1 MQRIPESNETAT
13 TAAAVVGPGL
23 DELAREG
30 ARRMLVAALEAE
42 VAEYVARFGEA
53 RDERGHAEVVRNG
66 HGQPRK
72 VTLGAGTLEV
82 RAPRVDDR
90 RVVDGEKQ
98 TFRSQI
104 LPPYVRRSPK
114 VAEVLPLLYLHGLS
128 TGDFQPALAGLLG
141 EDAAGLSPTTIA
153 RLVKVWEDEYAAF
166 RRRDLAARDY
176 VYVWADGVHFNI
188 RLEDDRLCTLV
199 VIGARPDGT
208 KEVITVED
216 GYRESTESWL
226 TVLRDLK
233 RRGMRAPVVA
243 VADRALGFW
252 AAARDVWPETQAE
265 TCWVHRIANVLDKA
279 ADAAPAEGEASAA
292 RHDVRREPGRLPG
305 RARRVRG
312 RVRRQV
318 PQGGR
323 VAHGRPGALLT
334 HFAFPAE
341 HWGHLRTTNP
351 IESTFATVKLRQ
363 RVTKGA
369 GSRTAG
375 LTMAFKL
382 LTMAEQRWRRLNA
395 PHLVAQVR
403 AAPVPGRPQ
412 DRARHRH
419 RRGSDGCLI
428 MARSTTLDNIST
440 CLMLRARRPVVE
452 CQLDLEVRHRS

>member
-1 MQRIPESNETAT
+1 MQRIPEDTTAT
-13 TAAAVVGPGL
+13 TAAAVVGLGL

-30 ARRMLVAALEAE
+30 ARRMLVAALEVE
-42 VAEYVARFGEA
+42 VADYVARFGAA
-53 RDERGHAEVVRNG
+53 RDARGHAEVVRNG
-66 HGQPRK
+66 RGRARK
-72 VTLGAGTLEV
+72 VTLGSGTVEV

-90 RVVDGEKQ
+90 RVVEGEKR
-98 TFRSQI
+98 TFRSRI

-128 TGDFQPALAGLLG
+128 TGDFRPALVGLLG
-141 EDAAGLSPTTIA
+141 EDAAGLSPTAVA
-153 RLVKVWEDEYAAF
+153 RLVKVWEAEYATF
-166 RRRDLAARDY
+166 RRRDLADRDY
-176 VYVWADGVHFNI
+176 VYVWADGVHFSV
-188 RLEDDRLCTLV
+188 RLEEDRLCALV

-208 KEVITVED
+208 KEVIAVED
-216 GYRESTESWL
+216 GYRESTESWQTL
-226 TVLRDLK
+226 LRDLK

-252 AAARDVWPETQAE
+252 AAARDVWPETQGE
-265 TCWVHRIANVLDKA
+265 TCWVHRIANVLDKLPTRLQPTAKRALHDMMYAEDRATCQAGIA
-279 ADAAPAEGEASAA
+279 AFAAEYAAKYPKAVASLTADQE
-292 RHDVRREPGRLPG
+292 R
-305 RARRVRG
+305 
-312 RVRRQV
+312 
-318 PQGGR
+318 
-323 VAHGRPGALLT
+323 LLT

-403 AAPVPGRPQ
+403 AGVRFRDGLRVE
-412 DRARHRH
+412 R
-419 RRGSDGCLI
+419 SD
-428 MARSTTLDNIST
+428 TTTDIQT
-440 CLMLRARRPVVE
+440 AA
-452 CQLDLEVRHRS
+452 

>member
-1 MQRIPESNETAT
+1 MQRIPEDTTAT
-13 TAAAVVGPGL
+13 TAAAIVGASL

-30 ARRMLVAALEAE
+30 ARRMLVAALEVE
-42 VAEYVARFGEA
+42 VADYLARCGEA

-66 HGQPRK
+66 HGRARK
-72 VTLGAGTLEV
+72 VTFGAGTVAV

-90 RVVDGEKQ
+90 RVVDGDKQ
-98 TFRSQI
+98 TFRSRI

-114 VAEVLPLLYLHGLS
+114 VAEVLPLLYLRGLS
-128 TGDFQPALAGLLG
+128 TGDFQPALSGRLG
-141 EDAAGLSPTTIA
+141 QDAAGLSPTAIA
-153 RLVKVWEDEYAAF
+153 RLVKVWEAEYAAF
-166 RRRDLAARDY
+166 RRRDLADRDY

-188 RLEDDRLCTLV
+188 RLEDERLCTLV

-216 GYRESTESWL
+216 GYRESTESWR

-252 AAARDVWPETQAE
+252 AAARDVWPETQGE
-265 TCWVHRIANVLDKA
+265 TCRVHRIANVLDKLPTRLQPKAKRALHAMMYADTRA
-279 ADAAPAEGEASAA
+279 ACQAGIAAFAAEYAA
-292 RHDVRREPGRLPG
+292 KYPKAVESLTTDHER
-305 RARRVRG
+305 
-312 RVRRQV
+312 
-318 PQGGR
+318 
-323 VAHGRPGALLT
+323 LLT

-363 RVTKGA
+363 RVTTGA

-403 AAPVPGRPQ
+403 AGVRF
-412 DRARHRH
+412 R
-419 RRGSDGCLI
+419 DGV
-428 MARSTTLDNIST
+428 RSERQTTTEAIQT
-440 CLMLRARRPVVE
+440 AA
-452 CQLDLEVRHRS
+452 

>member
-1 MQRIPESNETAT
+1 MQRIPESTEPT
-13 TAAAVVGPGL
+13 TAAAVVGLSL

-72 VTLGAGTLEV
+72 VTVGAGTVEV
-82 RAPRVDDR
+82 RAPRVDDG

-98 TFRSQI
+98 TFRSRI

-141 EDAAGLSPTTIA
+141 EDAAGLSPTAIA
-153 RLVKVWEDEYAAF
+153 RLVKVWEAEYAAF
-166 RRRDLAARDY
+166 RRRDLADRDY

-188 RLEDDRLCTLV
+188 RLAEDRLCTLV

-208 KEVITVED
+208 KEVIAVED

-226 TVLRDLK
+226 TLLRDLK

-243 VADRALGFW
+243 AADRALGFW
-252 AAARDVWPETQAE
+252 AAARDVWPETQGE
-265 TCWVHRIANVLDKA
+265 TCWVHRIASVLDKLPSRLQPKAKRALHAMMYAESRA
-279 ADAAPAEGEASAA
+279 ACQAEVNAFVAEYAAKYPKAVASLTADQE
-292 RHDVRREPGRLPG
+292 R
-305 RARRVRG
+305 
-312 RVRRQV
+312 
-318 PQGGR
+318 
-323 VAHGRPGALLT
+323 LLT

-351 IESTFATVKLRQ
+351 IESTVATVKLRQ

-382 LTMAEQRWRRLNA
+382 LTMAQQRWRRLNA
-395 PHLVAQVR
+395 PHVVAQVR
-403 AAPVPGRPQ
+403 AGVRF
-412 DRARHRH
+412 R
-419 RRGSDGCLI
+419 DG
-428 MARSTTLDNIST
+428 
-440 CLMLRARRPVVE
+440 LR
-452 CQLDLEVRHRS
+452 LERDTATEAVQTAA

>member
-1 MQRIPESNETAT
+1 MQRIPESNERLT
-13 TAAAVVGPGL
+13 TAAAVVRPSL

-42 VAEYVARFGEA
+42 VADYVARFGAA

-66 HGQPRK
+66 HGRPRK
-72 VTLGAGTLEV
+72 VTVGAGTLEV
-82 RAPRVDDR
+82 QAPRVDDR
-90 RVVDGEKQ
+90 RVVDGAKQ

-141 EDAAGLSPTTIA
+141 ADAAGLSPTTIA
-153 RLVKVWEDEYAAF
+153 RLVKVWEAEYAAF
-166 RRRDLAARDY
+166 RRRDLSDRDY

-208 KEVITVED
+208 KEVIAVED

-226 TVLRDLK
+226 TLLRDLT

-252 AAARDVWPETQAE
+252 AAARDVWPETQGE
-265 TCWVHRIANVLDKA
+265 TCWVHRIANVLDKLPTRLQPKAKRALHDLMYAENRA
-279 ADAAPAEGEASAA
+279 ACLAELGAFVAEYAAKYPKAVASLTADQD
-292 RHDVRREPGRLPG
+292 R
-305 RARRVRG
+305 
-312 RVRRQV
+312 
-318 PQGGR
+318 
-323 VAHGRPGALLT
+323 LLT

-403 AAPVPGRPQ
+403 AGVRF
-412 DRARHRH
+412 R
-419 RRGSDGCLI
+419 DG
-428 MARSTTLDNIST
+428 
-440 CLMLRARRPVVE
+440 LRIERDTATEAV
-452 CQLDLEVRHRS
+452 QTAA

>member
-1 MQRIPESNETAT
+1 
-13 TAAAVVGPGL
+13 
-23 DELAREG
+23 
-30 ARRMLVAALEAE
+30 MLVAALEAE
-42 VAEYVARFGEA
+42 VADYVARFGAA
-53 RDERGHAEVVRNG
+53 RDARGHAEVVRNG

-72 VTLGAGTLEV
+72 VTVGAGTLAV

-90 RVVDGEKQ
+90 RVVAGEKQ
-98 TFRSQI
+98 TFRSRI

-128 TGDFQPALAGLLG
+128 TGDFQPALVGLLG

-153 RLVKVWEDEYAAF
+153 RLVKVWEAEYAAF
-166 RRRDLAARDY
+166 RRRDLADRDY

-208 KEVITVED
+208 KEVIAVED

-226 TVLRDLK
+226 TLLRDLT

-252 AAARDVWPETQAE
+252 AAARDVWPETQGE
-265 TCWVHRIANVLDKA
+265 TCWVHRLANVLDKLPTRLQPKAKRALHDLMYAEDRASCQAGIA
-279 ADAAPAEGEASAA
+279 AFAAEYAAKYPKAVASLTADQE
-292 RHDVRREPGRLPG
+292 R
-305 RARRVRG
+305 
-312 RVRRQV
+312 
-318 PQGGR
+318 
-323 VAHGRPGALLT
+323 LLT

-403 AAPVPGRPQ
+403 AGVRF
-412 DRARHRH
+412 R
-419 RRGSDGCLI
+419 DGLRI
-428 MARSTTLDNIST
+428 ERETTTQAIQT
-440 CLMLRARRPVVE
+440 AA
-452 CQLDLEVRHRS
+452 

>member
-1 MQRIPESNETAT
+1 MQRIPESSELAT
-13 TAAAVVGPGL
+13 TAAAVVERSL

-42 VAEYVARFGEA
+42 VADYLARFGDA

-72 VTLGAGTLEV
+72 VTVGAGTLEV

-90 RVVDGEKQ
+90 RVVNGEKQ
-98 TFRSQI
+98 TFRSRI
-104 LPPYVRRSPK
+104 LPPYVRRSPA

-141 EDAAGLSPTTIA
+141 EDATGLSPTAIA
-153 RLVKVWEDEYAAF
+153 RLIKVWEAEYAAF
-166 RRRDLAARDY
+166 RRRDLADRDY

-208 KEVITVED
+208 KEVIAVED

-233 RRGMRAPVVA
+233 QRGMRAPVVA

-252 AAARDVWPETQAE
+252 AAARDVWPETQGEA
-265 TCWVHRIANVLDKA
+265 CWVHRIANVLDKL
-279 ADAAPAEGEASAA
+279 
-292 RHDVRREPGRLPG
+292 PGRLQPKAK
-305 RARRVRG
+305 RALHAMMYAESRAAC
-312 RVRRQV
+312 QAEINAF
-318 PQGGR
+318 
-323 VAHGRPGALLT
+323 VAEYAAKYPKAVDSLTADQDRLLT

-382 LTMAEQRWRRLNA
+382 LTMAQHRWRRLNA

-403 AAPVPGRPQ
+403 AGVRF
-412 DRARHRH
+412 R
-419 RRGSDGCLI
+419 DG
-428 MARSTTLDNIST
+428 
-440 CLMLRARRPVVE
+440 LR
-452 CQLDLEVRHRS
+452 LERDTADATVQTAA

>member
-1 MQRIPESNETAT
+1 MQRITESN
-13 TAAAVVGPGL
+13 GSL

-42 VAEYVARFGEA
+42 VADYVARFGEA

-66 HGQPRK
+66 HGRPRK

-90 RVVDGEKQ
+90 RVVDGEQQ
-98 TFRSQI
+98 TFRSRI

-153 RLVKVWEDEYAAF
+153 RLVKVWEAEYAAF
-166 RRRDLAARDY
+166 RRRDLADRDY
-176 VYVWADGVHFNI
+176 VYVWADGVHFTI

-208 KEVITVED
+208 KEVIAVED

-226 TVLRDLK
+226 TLLRDLK

-252 AAARDVWPETQAE
+252 AAARDVWPATQGE
-265 TCWVHRIANVLDKA
+265 TCWVHRIANVLDKLPTRLQPKAKRALHAMMYAESRA
-279 ADAAPAEGEASAA
+279 ACREELGAFAAEYGAKYPKAVASLTADQD
-292 RHDVRREPGRLPG
+292 R
-305 RARRVRG
+305 
-312 RVRRQV
+312 
-318 PQGGR
+318 
-323 VAHGRPGALLT
+323 LLT

-403 AAPVPGRPQ
+403 AGVRF
-412 DRARHRH
+412 R
-419 RRGSDGCLI
+419 DG
-428 MARSTTLDNIST
+428 
-440 CLMLRARRPVVE
+440 LRIERDTATEAV
-452 CQLDLEVRHRS
+452 QTAA

>member
-1 MQRIPESNETAT
+1 
-13 TAAAVVGPGL
+13 
-23 DELAREG
+23 
-30 ARRMLVAALEAE
+30 MLVAALEAE

-72 VTLGAGTLEV
+72 VTVGAGTLEV

-90 RVVDGEKQ
+90 RMVDGEKQ
-98 TFRSQI
+98 TFRSRI

-128 TGDFQPALAGLLG
+128 TGDFQPALTGLLG
-141 EDAAGLSPTTIA
+141 EDAAGLSPTAIA
-153 RLVKVWEDEYAAF
+153 RLVKVWEAEYAAF
-166 RRRDLAARDY
+166 RRRDLADRDY

-199 VIGARPDGT
+199 IIGARPDGT
-208 KEVITVED
+208 KEVIAVED

-226 TVLRDLK
+226 TVLRDLN
-233 RRGMRAPVVA
+233 RRGMRAPVIA

-252 AAARDVWPETQAE
+252 AAARDVWPATLAE
-265 TCWVHRIANVLDKA
+265 TCWVHRIANVLDKLPKPKAKRALHAMMYADSRA
-279 ADAAPAEGEASAA
+279 ACLAEIGAFVAEYAAKYPKAVASLTADQE
-292 RHDVRREPGRLPG
+292 R
-305 RARRVRG
+305 
-312 RVRRQV
+312 
-318 PQGGR
+318 
-323 VAHGRPGALLT
+323 LLT

-351 IESTFATVKLRQ
+351 IESTRAPVKLRQ

-382 LTMAEQRWRRLNA
+382 LTMAQQRWRRLNA

-403 AAPVPGRPQ
+403 ADVRF
-412 DRARHRH
+412 R
-419 RRGSDGCLI
+419 DG
-428 MARSTTLDNIST
+428 
-440 CLMLRARRPVVE
+440 LRVE
-452 CQLDLEVRHRS
+452 RDTATEAVQTAA

>member
-1 MQRIPESNETAT
+1 MQRIPESN
-13 TAAAVVGPGL
+13 GSL

-42 VAEYVARFGEA
+42 VADYVARFGEA

-66 HGQPRK
+66 HGRPRK

-98 TFRSQI
+98 TFRRRI

-153 RLVKVWEDEYAAF
+153 RLVKVWEAEYAAF
-166 RRRDLAARDY
+166 RRRDLADRDY
-176 VYVWADGVHFNI
+176 VYVWADGVHFTI

-208 KEVITVED
+208 KEVIAVED

-226 TVLRDLK
+226 TLLRDLT

-252 AAARDVWPETQAE
+252 AAARDVWPATQGE
-265 TCWVHRIANVLDKA
+265 TCWVHRIANVLDKLPTRLQPKAKRALHAMMYAESRA
-279 ADAAPAEGEASAA
+279 ACREELGAFAAEYGAKYPKAVASLTDDQD
-292 RHDVRREPGRLPG
+292 R
-305 RARRVRG
+305 
-312 RVRRQV
+312 
-318 PQGGR
+318 
-323 VAHGRPGALLT
+323 LLT

-382 LTMAEQRWRRLNA
+382 LTMAQQRWRRLNA

-403 AAPVPGRPQ
+403 AGVRF
-412 DRARHRH
+412 R
-419 RRGSDGCLI
+419 DG
-428 MARSTTLDNIST
+428 
-440 CLMLRARRPVVE
+440 LRIERDTATEAV
-452 CQLDLEVRHRS
+452 QTAA

>member
-1 MQRIPESNETAT
+1 MQRIPEGTERAT
-13 TAAAVVGPGL
+13 PAAAVVGPSL

-30 ARRMLVAALEAE
+30 ARRLLVAALEAE
-42 VAEYVARFGEA
+42 GADYVARFGAA

-66 HGQPRK
+66 HGRPRK

-98 TFRSQI
+98 TFRSRI

-141 EDAAGLSPTTIA
+141 ADAAGLSPTTIA
-153 RLVKVWEDEYAAF
+153 RLVKVWEAEYAAF
-166 RRRDLAARDY
+166 RRRDLADRDY

-208 KEVITVED
+208 KEVIAVED

-233 RRGMRAPVVA
+233 RRGMRAPVIA

-252 AAARDVWPETQAE
+252 AAARDVWPEMQGE
-265 TCWVHRIANVLDKA
+265 TCWVHRIANVLDKLPTRLQPKAKRALHAMMYAESRA
-279 ADAAPAEGEASAA
+279 ACLEELDAFAAEYGAKYPKAVASLTADQD
-292 RHDVRREPGRLPG
+292 R
-305 RARRVRG
+305 
-312 RVRRQV
+312 
-318 PQGGR
+318 
-323 VAHGRPGALLT
+323 LLT

-403 AAPVPGRPQ
+403 AGVRF
-412 DRARHRH
+412 R
-419 RRGSDGCLI
+419 DG
-428 MARSTTLDNIST
+428 
-440 CLMLRARRPVVE
+440 LRIERDTATEAV
-452 CQLDLEVRHRS
+452 QTAA